1 MGAVMSSCAAPF
13 SRSGWIGS
21 WSPGVGDPTI
31 AGWVTVAAYIA
42 AAALCLRAAR
52 SRAVRGSSEARL
64 WYALALGLLVLGVN
78 KQLDLQSALTEF
90 GRWFAKRQGFYG
102 RHRELQRW
110 FIGGVL
116 VVATCA
122 SVVLVWSMRRAH
134 HATKIAGVGVCA
146 LLGFIASRAA
156 SFHHFDHL
164 PGVRVLG
171 MTLNWALE
179 LGGIGAVVVG
189 ALRRHQTP
197 GSTRRT

>member
-1 MGAVMSSCAAPF
+1 MHAVMSSGMAPF

-21 WSPGVGDPTI
+21 WSPGIGDPTI
-31 AGWVTVAAYIA
+31 AGWVTVAAYMA
-42 AAALCLRAAR
+42 AAAMCFRVAGAR
-52 SRAVRGSSEARL
+52 PGRGSSEAGF
-64 WYALALGLLVLGVN
+64 WYALGFGLLVLGVN

-110 FIGGVL
+110 FAGGLL
-116 VVATCA
+116 VVSTCA
-122 SVVLVWSMRRAH
+122 SVALIWFIRRAH
-134 HATKIAGVGVCA
+134 HATKIAAAGVCA

-164 PGVRVLG
+164 AGVRMLG

-179 LGGIGAVVVG
+179 LGGIGAVIVG
-189 ALRRHQTP
+189 AFRRHQTL
-197 GSTRRT
+197 GRTRRS